1 MIVKTCSIPIKATLI
16 EAALSRLALNHPKRQ
31 VLEAELGR
39 RMAGY
44 RGEQSVS
51 SALDILLEKEYL
63 IFHDVRLQG
72 KPYPF
77 QMDLLILSSSF
88 FLILEV
94 KNIAGELFFDDS
106 FKQMIRT
113 LPDQKDA
120 YDDPV
125 LQVHLQRKQ
134 LKEWLSAKKI
144 PPIPMEVLVV
154 SANSKSILQAKNKR
168 LADVIVRKNHLASK
182 LEELANKHQQECLSK
197 KELKKLTQF
206 LLKSHTPYIPKL
218 LESHHISP
226 NELTTGVQCPKC
238 ATIPMMRKWGKWL
251 CGSCSFASRDA
262 HFTAL
267 RDYSLLIKPT
277 ISNRELRTFLQIESE
292 YVATRILSSLNVPYT
307 GSTKDRVYYLNW
319 RDFVA
324 NSQDSS

>member
-31 VLEAELGR
+31 ALESELGR

-51 SALDILLEKEYL
+51 STLDILPEKEYL

-106 FKQMIRT
+106 FKQIIRT

-144 PPIPMEVLVV
+144 PPIPIEALVV
-154 SANSKSILQAKNKR
+154 SANSKSILQAENKR
-168 LADVIVRKNHLASK
+168 LAEVIVRKNSLALK
-182 LEELANKHQQECLSK
+182 LEELANKHQQEYLSK
-197 KELKKLTQF
+197 KELKKLAQF
-206 LLKSHTPYIPKL
+206 LVKIAHPTHSK
-218 LESHHISP
+218 
-226 NELTTGVQCPKC
+226 
-238 ATIPMMRKWGKWL
+238 TIG
-251 CGSCSFASRDA
+251 
-262 HFTAL
+262 FT
-267 RDYSLLIKPT
+267 R
-277 ISNRELRTFLQIESE
+277 
-292 YVATRILSSLNVPYT
+292 
-307 GSTKDRVYYLNW
+307 
-319 RDFVA
+319 
-324 NSQDSS
+324 